1 MFVKIKYLF
10 FVEYADFKHNNID
23 QEPGYMYS
31 NDFNKEH
38 YEKMLFGNE
47 PFHTYLMEEN

>member
-1 MFVKIKYLF
+1 
-10 FVEYADFKHNNID
+10 
-23 QEPGYMYS
+23 MYS

-47 PFHTYLMEEN
+47 PFALDDGAKSKRLNNITKSNQVVVTQWTEQSQNG

>member
-1 MFVKIKYLF
+1 
-10 FVEYADFKHNNID
+10 
-23 QEPGYMYS
+23 MYS

-47 PFHTYLMEEN
+47 PFTLDDGSKKTFKQYYEEQSVVVTQWTEQLQNG

>member
-1 MFVKIKYLF
+1 
-10 FVEYADFKHNNID
+10 
-23 QEPGYMYS
+23 MYS

-47 PFHTYLMEEN
+47 PFTLDDGSKLKRLNNITKSNLVVVTVDGTVTNG